1 MKAKFCYNEII
12 MVVEQ
17 KNASLNNSI
26 IETKKKIS
34 VKTLLVLNFLW
45 LAIFVTA
52 LTLIINLFKPQWEK
66 IEGNVKSLVNNEQ
79 WQAEK
84 TQLKQGEDV
93 EIKKAELSR
102 EATQSS
108 LAAIDIDFIEGLVQ
122 AILTASESAK
132 IATPAAHF

>member
-1 MKAKFCYNEII
+1 

-52 LTLIINLFKPQWEK
+52 LTLIINLFKPQWKK

-132 IATPAAHF
+132 IATSAAHF

>member
-1 MKAKFCYNEII
+1 

-34 VKTLLVLNFLW
+34 VKTLLILNFLW
-45 LAIFVTA
+45 LAIFITA

-66 IEGNVKSLVNNEQ
+66 IASNVKSLVNNEQ
-79 WQAEK
+79 WQTEK
-84 TQLKQGEDV
+84 T
-93 EIKKAELSR
+93 LSSQEEKIAITTDKLSQ

>member
-1 MKAKFCYNEII
+1 

-17 KNASLNNSI
+17 KNASLNNGI

-79 WQAEK
+79 RQAEK

>member
-1 MKAKFCYNEII
+1 